1 MIDFDFESIKKYY
14 SYMHKEYKNKKNKFK
29 FWLFDSSSYFF
40 SKNNKTHDDDEYLMI
55 IFI

>member
-29 FWLFDSSSYFF
+29 F
-40 SKNNKTHDDDEYLMI
+40 
-55 IFI
+55 